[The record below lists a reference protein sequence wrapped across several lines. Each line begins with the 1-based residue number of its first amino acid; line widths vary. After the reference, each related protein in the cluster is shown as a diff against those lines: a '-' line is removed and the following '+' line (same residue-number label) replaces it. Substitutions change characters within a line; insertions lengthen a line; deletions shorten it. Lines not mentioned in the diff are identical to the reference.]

1 MSRISR
7 SSVIFCLLVG
17 LLISSC
23 STPQPPQEWFGM
35 QISPDQWQT
44 EEISNAL
51 YQHGLLTHRALAGC
65 RAWIMSQD
73 PVYASGYEVDWAK
86 STHEEFT
93 TPETKINLYRVKDK
107 SGALRDTYFEILDIS
122 GRTGYDIYRLAYVL
136 VEPGDDPIQCL
147 EAVHTILNTLKPELF
162 PDLSVAQG

>member
-7 SSVIFCLLVG
+7 SSVIFCLLIG
-17 LLISSC
+17 LVIGSC

-44 EEISNAL
+44 EEMSNTM

-93 TPETKINLYRVKDK
+93 TPETKINLYKVKDK
-107 SGALRDTYFEILDIS
+107 SGDLRDTYFEILDIS
-122 GRTGYDIYRLAYVL
+122 GRTGFDIYRLGYIL
-136 VEPGDDPIQCL
+136 VETGGNPIQCL
-147 EAVHTILNTLKPELF
+147 EAVHSILITLKPDLF
-162 PDLSVAQG
+162 PDLGVAQG